1 MMYLREQMKD
11 GSENIQV
18 VSRSENLVVLPCYN
32 QQENPKIKTSLL
44 ISLFILKRLKTFF
57 EVFNQKLYV
66 PSFKNSSLRLKRNNK
81 R

>member
-1 MMYLREQMKD
+1 MYLQEQMKD

-18 VSRSENLVVLPCYN
+18 VSRSENLVLPCYN